1 MKALKLLTFTFISS
15 CILLSCKKPSCSNN
29 IKDGKE
35 INVDCGGNCPA
46 CIEKSNEPESPQI
59 PSSYLIGTWYF
70 LKSCEV
76 HLPFYS
82 NSASVWLKIHNDANL
97 CKVQFT
103 DQYNAD
109 STKKCYGVLGSS
121 NYPTEGAWKYDSTAY
136 SQQIKTGPYS
146 INYMVKSLTN
156 NSMKATMGYTD
167 EYYSKTMS
175 QYIGVVP
182 QVQIELKIYSALPA
196 NALVADGEVLSAGQT
211 SWIKT
216 YTGTGNNALFNVT
229 IAHPSGSTATGS
241 VTLEMIVKDM
251 DGNVLISSGKFSALL
266 EGNPPPPPG
275 QSDGP
280 AQGNLNLSYKVTWGV

>member
-1 MKALKLLTFTFISS
+1 MKALKLLTFALISS
-15 CILLSCKKPSCSNN
+15 CLLLSCKKPSCSNN

-82 NSASVWLKIHNDANL
+82 NDASVWLKIHNDANL

-109 STKKCYGVLGSS
+109 STKKCFGRLGLS
-121 NYPTEGAWKYDSTAY
+121 NYPTEDTWRYDSTTY
-136 SQQIKTGPYS
+136 SQQIKTGQYS
-146 INYMVKSLTN
+146 SNYTVKYLTN
-156 NSMKATMGYTD
+156 SSMKTTIGYTD

-175 QYIGVVP
+175 QYYGVVP
-182 QVQIELKIYSALPA
+182 QVQIELKIHSALPA
-196 NALVADGEVLSAGQT
+196 NALVADGEALSAGQT

-216 YTGTGNNALFNVT
+216 YTGTGNQAQFNVN
-229 IAHPSGSTATGS
+229 IIRPSGSTATGY

-251 DGNVLISSGKFSALL
+251 DGNILISSGMFSALL

-280 AQGNLNLSYKVTWGV
+280 PLGALHLSYKVTWGA